1 MGKVASLYN
10 NTLEYVG
17 IRIVMEKRT
26 SPIQSSFYSR
36 VSSFFPKKNALF
48 RVLNFF

>member
-17 IRIVMEKRT
+17 SNGEENITNPLFIVG
-26 SPIQSSFYSR
+26 SLLSFQ
-36 VSSFFPKKNALF
+36 KKNVLF